1 MPRRLPDI
9 DPERCTGCGRC
20 IAACAPHVLALER
33 RGWEKVLVLL
43 DAQGCTGCHHCAWRC
58 PFEAIAMLYRT
69 SRRESELTPRIRP
82 PCGAMEFRPS
92 GFVQGRAMQT
102 AAIPVQSDRVDEHD
116 PLAWEGSCEQLFHA
130 CLSLEWCAV
139 GQVIG

>member
-33 RGWEKVLVLL
+33 RGWEKVSVLL

-58 PFEAIAMLYRT
+58 PFEAIAMR
-69 SRRESELTPRIRP
+69 SAPAAANP
-82 PCGAMEFRPS
+82 GA
-92 GFVQGRAMQT
+92 VHRA
-102 AAIPVQSDRVDEHD
+102 ARWS
-116 PLAWEGSCEQLFHA
+116 
-130 CLSLEWCAV
+130 
-139 GQVIG
+139 

>member
-9 DPERCTGCGRC
+9 DPDRCTGCGRC
-20 IAACAPHVLALER
+20 IAACGPHVLALER

-82 PCGAMEFRPS
+82 PCGAMD
-92 GFVQGRAMQT
+92 
-102 AAIPVQSDRVDEHD
+102 SDRQ
-116 PLAWEGSCEQLFHA
+116 GSFKVAQCKPPPYQFKPIASMNTIRLPGKASANSFSTRA
-130 CLSLEWCAV
+130 CRSGGVPW
-139 GQVIG
+139 GR

>member
-33 RGWEKVLVLL
+33 RGWEKVSVLL

-58 PFEAIAMLYRT
+58 PFEAIAMR
-69 SRRESELTPRIRP
+69 SAPAAANP
-82 PCGAMEFRPS
+82 GA
-92 GFVQGRAMQT
+92 V
-102 AAIPVQSDRVDEHD
+102 H
-116 PLAWEGSCEQLFHA
+116 
-130 CLSLEWCAV
+130 
-139 GQVIG
+139 